1 MYVYGIHT
9 VASFLHEG
17 RIKQLYAVDPVR
29 NPRLQH
35 LIETA
40 SRQGV
45 LVYFH
50 PKKALDILA
59 GVEHHQGIVAEVE
72 ASEDIEASRYFT
84 ELIQPGAIFLV
95 LDQIQDPRNLGAC
108 LRTAEAFGV
117 TAVIAPRHGS
127 APLTP
132 AAQKAASGA
141 LPHVLFFE
149 VANLSQALRELK
161 KRGVWIF
168 GADIAA
174 QKPIHQASLAGP
186 MAWVLG
192 SEGKGLRHLT
202 KTLCDELY
210 TIPMVGHVESLNVSV
225 ATGIILYET
234 LRQKRVF

>member
-17 RIKQLYAVDPVR
+17 RIKQLYAIDPVR

-132 AAQKAASGA
+132 AAQKLPVA
-141 LPHVLFFE
+141 LYPMCFFLKWQ
-149 VANLSQALRELK
+149 NLSQAF
-161 KRGVWIF
+161 KR
-168 GADIAA
+168 A
-174 QKPIHQASLAGP
+174 
-186 MAWVLG
+186 
-192 SEGKGLRHLT
+192 
-202 KTLCDELY
+202 
-210 TIPMVGHVESLNVSV
+210 
-225 ATGIILYET
+225 
-234 LRQKRVF
+234 